1 MPPPPA
7 AGELVIDRLA
17 VKYTCYAQTARAGK
31 KSAGFIVKFTFE
43 RGEGSGGRAQTNV
56 KGGECKD
63 VEQIPSVIEANIR
76 AKLCAL
82 GELPAPAAE
91 AADADHPPRS
101 TNGADGGA
109 ETRRTIAA
117 AAASTVDDPVPV
129 SRSPP
134 NLDAA
139 AMDTPRLRNNQAS
152 NHLSQQSR
160 SLFHSHY

>member
-82 GELPAPAAE
+82 GRRDRFE
-91 AADADHPPRS
+91 R
-101 TNGADGGA
+101 
-109 ETRRTIAA
+109 RRTG
-117 AAASTVDDPVPV
+117 
-129 SRSPP
+129 R
-134 NLDAA
+134 
-139 AMDTPRLRNNQAS
+139 RR
-152 NHLSQQSR
+152 R
-160 SLFHSHY
+160 RRRRYRYE